1 MITTDDIFFVG
12 SWALSKSGFMC
23 RCGCSHAIS
32 MRKAPALSASQKPAV
47 GAGGRPE
54 ALVRTDRHAQKLYKF
69 FLPSSKPAA
78 SNSSPAV
85 PQQVAEPQG
94 DIVEAEPTGSAD
106 GQDQQELPEESLL
119 PTAKPIASVAKQG
132 QQELPLTAQRE
143 GKRPR
148 LDTAT
153 ASILAAAR
161 EKVQMETHAGGLL
174 YSMLSILADDLLIS

>member
-94 DIVEAEPTGSAD
+94 DIVEAEPPGSAD

-174 YSMLSILADDLLIS
+174 TACSLSWQMIC